1 MAHHKVL
8 QMPVLCCSILLFACG
23 STSPT
28 APKGPIGNF
37 DLRSYLPAD
46 VKARAPADASAPE
59 YKAQVD
65 VGEPA
70 AKVLIRWR
78 VFKDGQSAYVISAS
92 FDVLEEA
99 KGVELK
105 TSVGEPINTGSRDA
119 VVAAHPVLVTW
130 SSPGI
135 TASKSGTLSGTIVAT
150 GEWRAN

>member
-8 QMPVLCCSILLFACG
+8 QMSVLCCSILLFACG
-23 STSPT
+23 RTSPT
-28 APKGPIGNF
+28 TPKGPIGNF
-37 DLRSYLPAD
+37 DLRSHLPAD
-46 VKARAPADASAPE
+46 VKVRAPADASAPE

-78 VFKDGQSAYVISAS
+78 VFKDGQSAYLLSAS

-105 TSVGEPINTGSRDA
+105 TSVGAPINTGSRDA

-150 GEWRAN
+150 GKWRAN